1 MKILDKH
8 QKKTY
13 KIVFNMKKNFQDL
26 ISSQIKYFAILKK
39 ELKKYKSKKSNNNSC
54 TNKKLTEAL
63 TQK

>member
-26 ISSQIKYFAILKK
+26 ISSQIKYFAILKI
-39 ELKKYKSKKSNNNSC
+39 ELKK
-54 TNKKLTEAL
+54 
-63 TQK
+63 